1 MPRLFTGGLPSDLKE
16 ETLEKLFTP
25 FGKVVQVDIKRING
39 KGIGFGFVEMED
51 AAAAEQAVW
60 ALDDTFLE
68 EQTKLMVHIVAEPP
82 ILLNLPSTSHN
93 IPLL

>member
-1 MPRLFTGGLPSDLKE
+1 MPRLFAGGLPSDLKI

-25 FGKVVQVDIKRING
+25 FGKVIQVDIKRING
-39 KGIGFGFVEMED
+39 ACIGFGFVEMEE

-68 EQTKLMVHIVAEPP
+68 EQTKLMVHIIAEPP
-82 ILLNLPSTSHN
+82 PILDFSPTS
-93 IPLL
+93 